1 MEDKER
7 HSGDTLG
14 RDDKLT
20 TTAAL
25 NALIIED
32 TPRFRRLFKELL
44 LDRYPFMHVA
54 EAGDAEEA
62 MGKIEA
68 SAPDIIFMDIALPG
82 MNGIQLT
89 KHIKAQHP
97 NMKIVV
103 VTSLGDDPEFHAA
116 ALAGGADAYFSKE
129 SLGGEP
135 FTTMIE
141 AFSFEMGIDE
151 SWSRP

>member
-20 TTAAL
+20 TTAAVK
-25 NALIIED
+25 ALIIED
-32 TPRFRRLFKELL
+32 TARFRRLFKEWL
-44 LDRYPFMHVA
+44 LDRYPFMCVA

-103 VTSLGDDPEFHAA
+103 VTSIGDPEFHAA
-116 ALAGGADAYFSKE
+116 ALAGGADAFFSKDHLDGEAFTATLE
-129 SLGGEP
+129 SLSLERRTDGFGRS
-135 FTTMIE
+135 
-141 AFSFEMGIDE
+141 A
-151 SWSRP
+151 

>member
-1 MEDKER
+1 M
-7 HSGDTLG
+7 
-14 RDDKLT
+14 T

-44 LDRYPFMHVA
+44 LDRYPFMRVA

-89 KHIKAQHP
+89 KQIKAQHP
-97 NMKIVV
+97 KMKIVV
-103 VTSLGDDPEFHAA
+103 VTSLGGPDFHAA
-116 ALAGGADAYFSKE
+116 VLAGGADAFISKGNLDGEAFTAAIE
-129 SLGGEP
+129 SLWLE
-135 FTTMIE
+135 IR
-141 AFSFEMGIDE
+141 DQ
-151 SWSRP
+151 